1 MLTQLSP
8 KGKSEKIYINSSY
21 SISLR
26 DKGFL
31 LKKILNL
38 EIKKQLTAIS
48 IREID
53 DILL

>member
-1 MLTQLSP
+1 MC
-8 KGKSEKIYINSSY
+8 INLNY
-21 SISLR
+21 LILLK

-38 EIKKQLTAIS
+38 KIKKWPTIIL

-53 DILL
+53 NILL